1 MTQKALTTTAAQA
14 KMNKMLISEN
24 RGIIFLLGK
33 FIGFQLE
40 LGFGIGIGKL
50 GMRDWGGL
58 SGGGGVSGVSGIYK
72 LTECPE
78 FREFPV
84 RSPLP

>member
-1 MTQKALTTTAAQA
+1 MHTTAAQA

-40 LGFGIGIGKL
+40 LGFGIGEL
-50 GMRDWGGL
+50 EMRDGAGYRAAVAFL
-58 SGGGGVSGVSGIYK
+58 
-72 LTECPE
+72 EFPE
-78 FREFPV
+78 FTN
-84 RSPLP
+84 